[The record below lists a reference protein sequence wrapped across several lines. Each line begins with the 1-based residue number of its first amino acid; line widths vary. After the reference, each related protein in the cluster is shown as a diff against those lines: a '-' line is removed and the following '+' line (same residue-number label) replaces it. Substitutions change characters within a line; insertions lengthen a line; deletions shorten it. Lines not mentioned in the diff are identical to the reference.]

1 MVGAG
6 AAHWRHGRVIIGAE
20 LFQWSVKELLSILG
34 WHASWFGMI
43 IVAAA
48 VSFEEVP
55 RMLAP
60 ARQGH
65 AEISVGNILGTVV
78 FFVLFNVGLIA
89 MIRPLAIEPA
99 ILRFYWPA
107 MMLALALIIIFLW
120 RGGIA
125 RPQGVGLLALY
136 ATYVGLAIA
145 SDLWL

>member
-1 MVGAG
+1 LA
-6 AAHWRHGRVIIGAE
+6 I
-20 LFQWSVKELLSILG
+20 FG

-60 ARQGH
+60 ARRGH

-89 MIRPLAIEPA
+89 MIQPLSIEPLV
-99 ILRFYWPA
+99 LRFYWTA
-107 MMLALALIIIFLW
+107 MMIALALVVFFLW
-120 RGGIA
+120 RGRVA
-125 RPQGVGLLALY
+125 RPEGALLLTLYVSY
-136 ATYVGLAIA
+136 ATAAIA
-145 SDLWL
+145 LGL